1 MIRKEYYFT
10 IYPILIDQLEQTF
23 RVRSHQF
30 MEKMDLV
37 KVLNFVLMDLLAKA
51 LDVGMLMA

>member
-1 MIRKEYYFT
+1 MIRKENFFT
-10 IYPILIDQLEQTF
+10 KYPILIDQLEQIF

-30 MEKMDLV
+30 MEKMGLV
-37 KVLNFVLMDLLAKA
+37 KVLNFALMDLLAKA